1 MGKALMRGTLVG
13 RAPEAES
20 PGARN
25 LGEEPLKR
33 EVRVERTL
41 DAKP

>member
-13 RAPEAES
+13 GAPEAES

-33 EVRVERTL
+33 E
-41 DAKP
+41 A